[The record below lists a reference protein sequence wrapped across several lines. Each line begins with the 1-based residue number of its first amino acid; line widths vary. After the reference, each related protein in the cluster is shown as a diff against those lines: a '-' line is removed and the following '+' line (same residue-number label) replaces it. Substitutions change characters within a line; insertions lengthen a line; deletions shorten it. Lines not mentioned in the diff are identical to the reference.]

1 LELIILEVYLF
12 EYEADG
18 NLKPIKIIFNNYKYQ
33 FIRGKCFRN
42 YFSEA
47 ALNVQFLLKTY

>member
-1 LELIILEVYLF
+1 MELIILEVYLF